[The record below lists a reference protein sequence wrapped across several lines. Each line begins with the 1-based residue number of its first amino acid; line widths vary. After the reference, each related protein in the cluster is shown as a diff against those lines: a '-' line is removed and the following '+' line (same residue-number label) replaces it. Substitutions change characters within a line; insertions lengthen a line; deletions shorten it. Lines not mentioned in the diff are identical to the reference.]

1 MTARVKYVIKVALF
15 VQLEKEKPMIINVNR
30 ISEQGLALND
40 TIDMDSALLLED
52 ESFFLE
58 GLNYQIVLKRENQRI
73 QAQGKIKTTISLVCV
88 RCLEQFEL
96 KINSRFDIIL
106 FPKEMVNLR
115 STSLD
120 EEELEYIFF
129 ENDQID
135 LEKILIEQ
143 VNLFIPFKP
152 VCNHDCKGI
161 CPGCGTNLNHNAC
174 PCEESKNE
182 IKFLFEKVKR

>member
-1 MTARVKYVIKVALF
+1 
-15 VQLEKEKPMIINVNR
+15 MIINVNK
-30 ISEQGLALND
+30 ISDSGYALND
-40 TIDMDSALLLED
+40 TVDIDNSQLLED

-58 GLNYQIVLKRENQRI
+58 DIDYQIFFSRQNQRI
-73 QAQGKIKTTISLVCV
+73 QAQGKIRTAISLVCV
-88 RCLEQFEL
+88 RCLEQFDF

-106 FPKEMVNLR
+106 FPKEMVDQR
-115 STSLD
+115 STALED
-120 EEELEYIFF
+120 EELEYIFY

-152 VCNHDCKGI
+152 ICKADCKGI
-161 CPGCGTNLNHNAC
+161 CPSCGANLNQGPCAC
-174 PCEESKNE
+174 DQAKNE

>member
-1 MTARVKYVIKVALF
+1 
-15 VQLEKEKPMIINVNR
+15 LEKEKPMIINVNR
-30 ISEQGLALND
+30 IAEQGLALND
-40 TIDMDSALLLED
+40 TIDLDSARLLED
-52 ESFFLE
+52 ESFFVE
-58 GLNYQIVLKRENQRI
+58 GLNYQIFFKRENQRI
-73 QAQGKIKTTISLVCV
+73 QAQGKIKTAISLVCV

-106 FPKEMVNLR
+106 FPKELVDVR

-152 VCNHDCKGI
+152 VCSPDCKGI
-161 CPGCGTNLNHNAC
+161 CPDCGANLNRSAC
-174 PCEESKNE
+174 PCEQSKNE